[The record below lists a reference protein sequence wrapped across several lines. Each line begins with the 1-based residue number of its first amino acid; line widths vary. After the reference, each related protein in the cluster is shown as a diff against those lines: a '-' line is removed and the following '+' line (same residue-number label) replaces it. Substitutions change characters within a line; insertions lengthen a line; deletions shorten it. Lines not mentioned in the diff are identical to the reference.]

1 MSDQVPFERNDSRL
15 HSQFDSPLFN
25 ESIRDVWVDNFETE
39 ISRISEVV
47 ERFPYVAFDTEF
59 PGVVIQN
66 PQHNDFDNYGYQKVK
81 VNVNSLKII
90 QLGLTFCDE
99 DGNLATPV
107 STWQFNFAFDL
118 ASDKQAKSS
127 IDLLKDSGIDFEQH
141 KLRGIDPNS
150 FAERIITTGLV
161 LSEQVT
167 WICFHGCYDFA
178 YMLRLLQNCNLP
190 PTKKEFDDVLKIF
203 FPVFYDIK
211 TFQHEI

>member
-1 MSDQVPFERNDSRL
+1 M
-15 HSQFDSPLFN
+15 
-25 ESIRDVWVDNFETE
+25 
-39 ISRISEVV
+39 
-47 ERFPYVAFDTEF
+47 
-59 PGVVIQN
+59 
-66 PQHNDFDNYGYQKVK
+66 
-81 VNVNSLKII
+81 NSLKII

-99 DGNLATPV
+99 EGTLATPV

-118 ASDKQAKSS
+118 SSDKQAKSS

-141 KLRGIDPNS
+141 KVRGIDPNS

-161 LSEQVT
+161 LSDQVT

-178 YMLRLLQNCNLP
+178 YMLRLLQNSNLP
-190 PTKKEFDDVLKIF
+190 PTKKEFDEVLKIF